1 MEKRKLSRVN
11 FNIRALLSYKGLNFE
26 GDVENLSLSGIF
38 IRTGNKLDIG
48 LNETMD
54 IKINMLGSSS
64 DLNIN
69 LKGIVVRNDEKGI
82 GLKFEKVDL
91 DSFIHLKNI
100 IAYNFGDE
108 DRIMDEFFNFISE
121 KKDEA

>member
-11 FNIRALLSYKGLNFE
+11 FNIRALLSYKSLNFE

-38 IRTGNKLDIG
+38 IKTGNKLDIG

-64 DLNIN
+64 DLIIN

-82 GLKFEKVDL
+82 GLKFDKVDL